1 MLYYGRVPLMRKIQ
15 NMQAP
20 QTQKSIAVIDSK
32 SQVTKGDL
40 LEVLAD
46 MKKIIK
52 EAIQAL
58 SKPLAPKKTDKVRAK
73 SSKNNRRT

>member
-58 SKPLAPKKTDKVRAK
+58 S
-73 SSKNNRRT
+73 

>member
-1 MLYYGRVPLMRKIQ
+1 
-15 NMQAP
+15 MQAP

-58 SKPLAPKKTDKVRAK
+58 S
-73 SSKNNRRT
+73 